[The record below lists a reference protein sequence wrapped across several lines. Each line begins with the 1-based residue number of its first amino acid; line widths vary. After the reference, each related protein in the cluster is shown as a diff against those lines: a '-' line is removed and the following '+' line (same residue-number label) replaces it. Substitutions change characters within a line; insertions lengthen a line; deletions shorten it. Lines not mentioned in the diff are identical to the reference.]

1 MPTKHI
7 DEETWKKIEQITI
20 EEVIKQQKMIKPTEM
35 LKRLILLGIKEYKEN
50 KESGK

>member
-7 DEETWKKIEQITI
+7 DEETWKKIEEITVN
-20 EEVIKQQKMIKPTEM
+20 EVIKKQKMIKPTEM

-50 KESGK
+50 EKEK